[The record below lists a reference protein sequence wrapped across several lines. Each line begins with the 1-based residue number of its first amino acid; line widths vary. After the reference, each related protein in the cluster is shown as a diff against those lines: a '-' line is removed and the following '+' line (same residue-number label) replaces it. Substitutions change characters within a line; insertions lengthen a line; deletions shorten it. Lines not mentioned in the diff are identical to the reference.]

1 MATLKF
7 TYLLIKWIFFVKN
20 NGGTSLIDDMF
31 ISYDKEYL
39 IKKLPVP
46 RSKRQSFWGQ
56 IMQCIFTYATGMY
69 YYLFKITSEM

>member
-1 MATLKF
+1 
-7 TYLLIKWIFFVKN
+7 
-20 NGGTSLIDDMF
+20 MF